1 MKATFHHRLYSVLL
15 TGGLALAV
23 PLAAQA
29 GGPDHHSTD
38 KTDPSDAQILGVADT
53 ANTGEIGQGN
63 IALSKAQ
70 RDSVKQFAQLMVKD
84 HTAAKDKGRAVA
96 KELGLTPAPSGL
108 SNGVQKDGNDATA
121 QLGKAT
127 PENFD
132 RTYMQLQ
139 VRLHEKVLKTLDEL
153 IPKADAQQ
161 VKALLTDMRGHVEHH
176 LSAARTTLSSLEK

>member
-1 MKATFHHRLYSVLL
+1 MNARFHHRVCSVLL

-23 PLAAQA
+23 PLAARA
-29 GGPDHHSTD
+29 GGPEHHATD
-38 KTDPSDAQILGVADT
+38 KTDPSDAQILGVADA
-53 ANTGEIGQGN
+53 ANTGEIGQAN
-63 IALSKAQ
+63 VALAKAR

-96 KELGLTPAPSGL
+96 RDLGLTPAPSGL

-127 PENFD
+127 PDSFD

-139 VRLHEKVLKTLDEL
+139 VRLHEKVLKTLDDL

-161 VKALLTDMRGHVEHH
+161 IKTLLTDMRGHVEHH
-176 LSAARTTLSSLEK
+176 LTVARTTLSSLEK

>member
-1 MKATFHHRLYSVLL
+1 MKARFHRRVGTALLTATLGFAVPHAAHAGGADHHRGDSVAP
-15 TGGLALAV
+15 T
-23 PLAAQA
+23 
-29 GGPDHHSTD
+29 
-38 KTDPSDAQILGVADT
+38 DAQILGVADT
-53 ANTGEIGQGN
+53 ANTGEVGQGN

-70 RDSVKQFAQLMVKD
+70 HDSVKQFAQLMVKD
-84 HTAAKDKGRAVA
+84 HTAAKEKGRAVA

-121 QLGKAT
+121 QLSKAT
-127 PENFD
+127 SATFD

-139 VRLHEKVLKTLDEL
+139 VTLHEKVLKMLDDL

-176 LSAARTTLSSLEK
+176 LAAARTTLSSLEK